1 MAKKS
6 ETVAADSRA
15 TAVAGTKTPASV
27 KEEKKEYEMPSAD
40 DCPIFL
46 RSEYL
51 FGILRHL
58 LLRFYL
64 FESGM
69 HERPTIINCIFF
81 LVRTSTCTILPLS
94 VHRRICTG
102 FFVLLPHN
110 YNF

>member
-1 MAKKS
+1 MRAVTRASSSATMAKKS

-27 KEEKKEYEMPSAD
+27 KEEKKAYEMPSAD

-58 LLRFYL
+58 LVRFYL
-64 FESGM
+64 NPACTSG
-69 HERPTIINCIFF
+69 
-81 LVRTSTCTILPLS
+81 
-94 VHRRICTG
+94 RR
-102 FFVLLPHN
+102 
-110 YNF
+110 